1 MSEVAFF
8 QTRMGARFYEG
19 TMPKIAEQLER
30 LNDNLEALL
39 AELRNL
45 RDDALPTSRPAP
57 RVQSATAQPQHCPDQ
72 PEKRDQ

>member
-1 MSEVAFF
+1 MSEVRFF

-39 AELRNL
+39 AEVRNPRHDAPSPTVL
-45 RDDALPTSRPAP
+45 AADDSREP
-57 RVQSATAQPQHCPDQ
+57 
-72 PEKRDQ
+72 

>member
-1 MSEVAFF
+1 MNGPAFF

-39 AELRNL
+39 AELRKL
-45 RDDALPTSRPAP
+45 LPATDEVAP
-57 RVQSATAQPQHCPDQ
+57 SEHETR
-72 PEKRDQ
+72 

>member
-1 MSEVAFF
+1 MNGPAFF

-39 AELRNL
+39 AELR
-45 RDDALPTSRPAP
+45 RQREAI
-57 RVQSATAQPQHCPDQ
+57 VEQPQTAG
-72 PEKRDQ
+72 ESA

>member
-1 MSEVAFF
+1 MSEVRFF

-39 AELRNL
+39 DEMRSRETPSTASTHSSNSRT
-45 RDDALPTSRPAP
+45 DAVESTP
-57 RVQSATAQPQHCPDQ
+57 SASAHS
-72 PEKRDQ
+72 K